1 MTGERRTEEAIDR
14 AVTIARRLAQ
24 GDDLRIRERIE
35 SFGGEADY
43 SNLESLAIQSDAW
56 DRVRQA
62 GVEPRLVF
70 AHPAVLEAMPDA
82 SIHYRG
88 IALLPLKRVTEIV
101 GSVEQWERRPARAR
115 VGREKALRVARLYNA
130 VISSII
136 LDYTEWTAEDGYRNV
151 LATIGITADGV
162 IRNLIGQRGEQEI
175 RRRMIAWIREHDL
188 LAKDD
193 PGDDSAEWG
202 LRQGVLM
209 RFGTEPDIGFER
221 NGRLVALI
229 EIKAGKDPA
238 GALERL
244 GAVKKTF
251 DEAPAGCRN
260 FLVAG
265 VVTPTMRERLEEM
278 RMERDYDMDR
288 LLLNEDRWAECMN
301 DIFHHALRIAP
312 DVLPPGGARA

>member
-35 SFGGEADY
+35 AFGGEADY
-43 SNLESLAIQSDAW
+43 SNRESLAIQSDAW
-56 DRVRQA
+56 DRVLQA

-136 LDYTEWTAEDGYRNV
+136 LDHTEWTAEDGYRNV

-288 LLLNEDRWAECMN
+288 LLLNENSWAECMN